1 MQKISRVEK
10 KSVHSSKKIKVE
22 KKNLFYFAK
31 KYEKIKQNKTSTPSS
46 LPRKDHQK
54 QYNPNELD
62 FPKAPEQPLPQNPI
76 PYSLP
81 HFPQFS

>member
-1 MQKISRVEK
+1 MQKRSRVEK
-10 KSVHSSKKIKVE
+10 NSVHSSKKIKVE

-62 FPKAPEQPLPQNPI
+62 FPKTPEQPLPPTSH
-76 PYSLP
+76 PLFPTPLP
-81 HFPQFS
+81 KFS